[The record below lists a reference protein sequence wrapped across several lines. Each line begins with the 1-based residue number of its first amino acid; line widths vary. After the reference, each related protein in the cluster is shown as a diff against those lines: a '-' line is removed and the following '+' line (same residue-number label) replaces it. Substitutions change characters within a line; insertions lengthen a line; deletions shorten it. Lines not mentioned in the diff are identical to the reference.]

1 MTDGTAADIDE
12 ITPAWLELETR
23 APVKLR
29 AIENERHFKAMVNF
43 MNKLLDKIGD
53 RESHPLMGLLDIVTA
68 FVRDYE
74 ERNVEIPDV
83 APSAVLRFL
92 MEQHSL
98 RQADLADAF
107 GSQSNVSEVLSG
119 KREINARQARA
130 LAKRFG
136 VSPAVF
142 I

>member
-1 MTDGTAADIDE
+1 MTDGTAADIDR
-12 ITPAWLELETR
+12 ITPAWVELETR

-29 AIENERHFKAMVNF
+29 AIENDRHFKAMVNF
-43 MNKLLDKIGD
+43 MNKLLDRIGD

-83 APSAVLRFL
+83 DPSAVLRFL

-98 RQADLADAF
+98 RQVDLADAF

>member
-1 MTDGTAADIDE
+1 MTDGTAGDIHA
-12 ITPAWLELETR
+12 ITLAWLELEAR
-23 APVKLR
+23 APVKLS
-29 AIENERHFKAMVNF
+29 AIADERHFKSMVTF
-43 MNKLLDKIGD
+43 MNKLLDTIGD
-53 RESHPLMGLLDIVTA
+53 RESRPLMGLLDIVTA

-83 APSAVLRFL
+83 DPSAVLRFL
-92 MEQHSL
+92 MEQHGL
-98 RQADLADAF
+98 HPADLVDAF
-107 GSQSNVSEVLSG
+107 GSRSNVSEVLSG

-130 LAKRFG
+130 LAKRFA

>member
-1 MTDGTAADIDE
+1 MSDGTAADIDA
-12 ITPAWLELETR
+12 IMPAWLELETR

-74 ERNVEIPDV
+74 ERNVEIPEVD
-83 APSAVLRFL
+83 PSAVLRFL

-98 RQADLADAF
+98 RQADLADTF